1 MVRESDTPENP
12 DSESDDDESAPPRV
26 VTGMMAKNGLADV
39 LTYMDNQPS
48 YAHRLPELLS
58 IMKDL
63 KTISQ
68 STCSQSKISDFF
80 YTLNHKPD
88 KYDGFCYYT
97 CMCVDKYVI
106 G

>member
-12 DSESDDDESAPPRV
+12 DSESDDDEAPPPRV
-26 VTGMMAKNGLADV
+26 VTGLMAKNGLTDM
-39 LTYMDNQPS
+39 LTYMENQPS

-58 IMKDL
+58 IIKDL

-80 YTLNHKPD
+80 TH
-88 KYDGFCYYT
+88 
-97 CMCVDKYVI
+97 
-106 G
+106 